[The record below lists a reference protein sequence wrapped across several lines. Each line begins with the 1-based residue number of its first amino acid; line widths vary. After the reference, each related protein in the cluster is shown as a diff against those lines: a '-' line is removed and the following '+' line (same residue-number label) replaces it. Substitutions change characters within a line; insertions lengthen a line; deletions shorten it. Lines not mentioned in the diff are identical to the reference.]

1 MQDEPPIAEQD
12 WAHALRTDDD
22 ITHIDLIVSDPEL
35 GTLVVARSTDGTTSF
50 GFDAARKVH
59 GG

>member
-1 MQDEPPIAEQD
+1 MLNEPPIAEQD
-12 WAHALRTDDD
+12 WARALRTDSAA
-22 ITHIDLIVSDPEL
+22 TRLDLIVSDPEL